1 MREPEFL
8 PDFYPLLLRRRNMVV
23 AQIWATILLV
33 VWLSSWALY
42 AQHQVHLAQLSLDE
56 VDGQIR
62 RSGVDLLRLSEIEVK
77 TAELERKQEI
87 SQRLG
92 VRIAASRILDELN
105 HQMPPGMALL
115 EMNLGTEESAEPQ
128 SDADR
133 ALGHRA
139 KIDRKLAIELTG
151 MAPTGG
157 EVATFLTHLVAVPYF
172 TDVGLVKAEDH
183 AENWRLMRQFVVKF
197 ALDLDSSDA
206 PAVASAGDQ

>member
-8 PDFYPLLLRRRNMVV
+8 PDWYPLLLRRRSRVV
-23 AQIWATILLV
+23 AQIWATIALV
-33 VWLSSWALY
+33 VWLSCWALY
-42 AQHQVHLAQLSLDE
+42 VQHQVRLAQLGLDE
-56 VDGQIR
+56 VDGQIQR
-62 RSGVDLLRLSEIEVK
+62 TGVDLQRLSEIEIK
-77 TAELERKQEI
+77 TAELERKQEN

-115 EMNLGTEESAEPQ
+115 EMNLGTEESAQPQ

-133 ALGHRA
+133 ALNRPV
-139 KIDRKLAIELTG
+139 KIDRKLTIQLTG

-183 AENWRLMRQFVVKF
+183 AENWRLMREFVVKF
-197 ALDLDSSDA
+197 ALDLDSTNA
-206 PAVASAGDQ
+206 PAIAGAGDQ